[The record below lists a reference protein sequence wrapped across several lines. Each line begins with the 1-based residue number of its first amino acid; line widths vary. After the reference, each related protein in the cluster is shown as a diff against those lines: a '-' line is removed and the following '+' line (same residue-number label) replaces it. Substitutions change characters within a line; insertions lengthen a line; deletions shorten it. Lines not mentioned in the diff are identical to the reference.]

1 MLFPFASSFFFFF
14 EKDDYWLKQEY
25 RVYNDQA
32 QVVWRAG
39 EVGAWDV
46 VFQPDMTEESCRGVR
61 WCPETDRRSTEAE
74 AEFLRP
80 KSLTYKSSSSS
91 TAHE

>member
-1 MLFPFASSFFFFF
+1 MQ
-14 EKDDYWLKQEY
+14 DDYWLKQEY

-61 WCPETDRRSTEAE
+61 WCPETDRRSTDAE
-74 AEFLRP
+74 VDFLRP
-80 KSLTYKSSSSS
+80 QSLTYKSSSSGGS
-91 TAHE
+91 SSGGARE